1 MNRRQLDSLGR
12 ELASFLD
19 SMVEGMGRPERRAAM
34 SNYVLGLLLDGERKS
49 IQPMA
54 ARLVD
59 DPAEASAM
67 RERLQ
72 EAITISTWSDDV
84 LFSRLALKAQRELPG
99 IEAFVIDDTGL
110 PKKGRHSVGVARQY
124 AGCLGRTD
132 NCQVA
137 TSLHLAGER
146 GSVCISYR
154 LYLPE
159 SWTDDR
165 ARCAK
170 AGVPD
175 EVVFLRKWQIAL
187 LQLEDARRW
196 GVRDHVVLADAG
208 YGEITE
214 FRNGLEAMGH
224 EYVLAIPGSLV
235 VWAPGTGPIAP
246 EDLPKARCRPRTRYQ
261 DGDDSPQTALDLAT
275 SLGRSACRLVRW
287 REGSRGKQS
296 SRFGAIRVRTA
307 HRHTMGKPPG
317 DEQWLLYEWP
327 NDKPAPTKFWLS
339 NLGAGLPIRE
349 LVRLAKLRWRVE
361 RDYQEMKGELGLDHY
376 EGRTWR
382 GFHHHAALCALAHA
396 FLSLRRALFP
406 PEEDAVDDG
415 RDPTPPAAG
424 PTAVARDVPSLPAA
438 R

>member
-1 MNRRQLDSLGR
+1 MNQRQLESLGH
-12 ELASFLD
+12 ELTSFLE
-19 SMVEGMGRPERRAAM
+19 SMLEGMGRPERRASM
-34 SNYVLGLLLDGERKS
+34 SSYSLGLLLDGERKS

-59 DPAEASAM
+59 DAREVDAM
-67 RERLQ
+67 RQRLQ
-72 EAITISTWSDDV
+72 EAVTTSTWAEEK
-84 LFSRLALKAQRELPG
+84 LFGRLALKTERELPG
-99 IEAFVIDDTGL
+99 VEALIIDDTGI
-110 PKKGRHSVGVARQY
+110 PKKGRHSVGVSRQY

-137 TSLHLAGER
+137 TSLHLASER
-146 GSVCISYR
+146 GSVCINYR

-159 SWTDDR
+159 VWTDDR

-170 AGVPD
+170 AGVPA
-175 EVVFLRKWQIAL
+175 EIPFLRKWQIAL

-208 YGEITE
+208 YGEYID

-224 EYVLAIPGSLV
+224 EYVVGIPGHLV
-235 VWAPGTGPIAP
+235 VWGPDTGPV
-246 EDLPKARCRPRTRYQ
+246 LPSELPTSRYRPRTRYQ
-261 DGDDSPQTALDLAT
+261 DGDHKPQEASALAI
-275 SLGRSACRLVRW
+275 SLGRSACRVVHW

-296 SRFGAIRVRTA
+296 SRFGAVRVRTA
-307 HRHTMGKPPG
+307 HHHDRGKAPG

-327 NDKPAPTKFWLS
+327 LDEPKPTKFWFA
-339 NLGAGLPIRE
+339 NLAATIPVRE

-361 RDYQEMKGELGLDHY
+361 RDYQEMKGELGLDHF

-406 PEEDAVDDG
+406 PEDNAVDARG
-415 RDPTPPAAG
+415 GAAPSPAG
-424 PTAVARDVPSLPAA
+424 TAPLARDVSPLSTAC
-438 R
+438 